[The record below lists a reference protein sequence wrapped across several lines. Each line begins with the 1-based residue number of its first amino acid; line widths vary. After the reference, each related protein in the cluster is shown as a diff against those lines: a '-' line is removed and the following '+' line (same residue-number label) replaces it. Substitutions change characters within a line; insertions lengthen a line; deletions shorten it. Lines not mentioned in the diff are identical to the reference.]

1 MNNTI
6 NNSKKYTRM
15 IITKMRNRRIVE
27 LRNYAKLEL
36 GKSGIGQFC
45 AKWLLQMI
53 VQIAVFF
60 AQNWCATK
68 EKFCVSFHK
77 NCAKVLRMETL
88 LQRVEMR
95 KLLVEKPRL
104 KIISFQTYQHWYKF
118 HDQTMLKTV
127 VNRALPSLY
136 GGSLENTLTVP

>member
-1 MNNTI
+1 
-6 NNSKKYTRM
+6 
-15 IITKMRNRRIVE
+15 MRNRRIVE

-53 VQIAVFF
+53 AQIAVFI

-68 EKFCVSFHK
+68 DKFCVSFHK

-88 LQRVEMR
+88 LPACRNAQVTCREAT
-95 KLLVEKPRL
+95 
-104 KIISFQTYQHWYKF
+104 I
-118 HDQTMLKTV
+118 
-127 VNRALPSLY
+127 
-136 GGSLENTLTVP
+136 ENNQFSNLWTLI